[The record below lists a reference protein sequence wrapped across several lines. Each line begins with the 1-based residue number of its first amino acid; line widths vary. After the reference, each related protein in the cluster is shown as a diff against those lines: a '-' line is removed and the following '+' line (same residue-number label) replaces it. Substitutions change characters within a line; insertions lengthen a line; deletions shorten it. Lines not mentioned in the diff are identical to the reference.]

1 MLSFDFLKHKK
12 ITPDWSF
19 QLNAIAAVIKDFRK
33 DIMGRFL
40 LVLPTGGGKTLTA
53 IRSLSEMIDKGMIS
67 KNDKILW
74 IVHTLSLHA
83 YARSN
88 LINKENYAKFSL
100 NPALKGMVD
109 VRMKADA
116 AKELRSGKKYKLIV
130 IDEAHHAAA
139 YTYREFFDY
148 PLGILGLT
156 ATPHRMDRLSLPFHK
171 VSYSITFRELVRRGV
186 VLLPKF
192 LPEVRTNLNI
202 EVSSLQDDDQL
213 AKFNSQERNQLIST
227 YIFQEAEKYKFKKVI
242 VFAGTNAH
250 VERLYRVVKEDNS
263 RSKHQFDHVGFI
275 YGGNNNDKKLSNEDY
290 LNWHHSQKSSILIN
304 CKILNEGYDDPN
316 IDTVVMATPTNS
328 ILYYLQCIG
337 RVVRTPED
345 YKNAKAYVL
354 EIVDRLP
361 NVSYRIDNRWLFA
374 EISDFLEPTIQDIK
388 NKWPFRIWSIF
399 SRLLSKKAKLSDLS
413 FNDVRAMILGKKISF
428 LLFND
433 VPIGRLGKWRVMS
446 MLENELEKIDMFN
459 RASERIEEYYNLN
472 HDYVLE
478 RDFPNI
484 FNAPP
489 FNNRVYRSSFMAALH
504 RASLLKNNKEKVD
517 SIVYLSVQ

>member
-1 MLSFDFLKHKK
+1 MSLINFFKSKK
-12 ITPDWSF
+12 KTPDWSF
-19 QLNAIAAVIKDFRK
+19 QLDAIDAVVKDFRN
-33 DIMGRFL
+33 DTTGRFL
-40 LVLPTGGGKTLTA
+40 LVLPTGGGKTLAA
-53 IRSLSEMIDKGMIS
+53 IRSLNEMIQRGVIS
-67 KNDKILW
+67 RNDKILW
-74 IVHTLSLHA
+74 IVHTLSLYA
-83 YARSN
+83 YARNN
-88 LINKENYAKFSL
+88 LQDPKNYSKFSL
-100 NPALKGMVD
+100 DPSIRGMVD
-109 VRMKADA
+109 VMMKADA
-116 AKELRSGKKYKLIV
+116 IRELLTGKRYKLIV

-156 ATPHRMDRLSLPFHK
+156 ATPHRMDKLSLPFDK

-213 AKFNSQERNQLIST
+213 GKFNSQERNQLISN

-250 VERLYRVVKEDNS
+250 VKRLFEVVKKDNAC
-263 RSKHQFDHVGFI
+263 SKYQFDHVGFI
-275 YGGNNNDKKLSNEDY
+275 YGGNNNDKGLSNDDY
-290 LNWHHSQKSSILIN
+290 LSWHHSQKSSILIN

-345 YKNAKAYVL
+345 FKNAKAYVL

-374 EISDFLEPTIQDIK
+374 EISDYLEPQIRDIRS
-388 NKWPFRIWSIF
+388 KWPFRAWKIF
-399 SRLLSKKAKLSDLS
+399 CELLSVKAKLSDLS
-413 FNDVRAMILGKKISF
+413 FKDVWATLIGKRINM

-433 VPIGRLGKWRVMS
+433 VPQYQTGRWRIMC
-446 MLENELEKIDMFN
+446 MPENELDKICMFN
-459 RASERIEEYYNLN
+459 NISENIDEYYNLN

-478 RDFPNI
+478 RGFPSI
-484 FNAPP
+484 FNKPP
-489 FNNRVYRSSFMAALH
+489 FNNRVYRSSLMAALH
-504 RASLLKNNKEKVD
+504 RASLRKGGKEKVD
-517 SIVYLSVQ
+517 SLMYLSVQ